1 MTEPSPRLR
10 ASDDDRNRVNLALSQ
25 AFSEGRIDFEEFDE
39 RTGQVL
45 AARYRDELSAPLADL
60 LPDPAVVFEGP
71 LPAVRPD
78 DSPAP
83 ASRAYPAPSRSLVTG
98 EQGGSALSL
107 AIMGGSER
115 RGDWL
120 IAPVHTSIAIM
131 GGNDIDL
138 TEARLSAQETVIYA
152 VGLMGGVDILV
163 PEDVRVFS
171 EGAGVIAFQGNQEMI
186 AIGAPVLGNGQ
197 GVGSERTRGGDG
209 NGPGG
214 AGGIGLDQLGI
225 MDKHRGGRRV

>member
-171 EGAGVIAFQGNQEMI
+171 EGAGVMGGFGISTDPEVTLRMEDLPAD
-186 AIGAPVLGNGQ
+186 APVIRVRGLGLMG
-197 GVGSERTRGGDG
+197 GVEVKRV
-209 NGPGG
+209 P
-214 AGGIGLDQLGI
+214 
-225 MDKHRGGRRV
+225 RRPRP